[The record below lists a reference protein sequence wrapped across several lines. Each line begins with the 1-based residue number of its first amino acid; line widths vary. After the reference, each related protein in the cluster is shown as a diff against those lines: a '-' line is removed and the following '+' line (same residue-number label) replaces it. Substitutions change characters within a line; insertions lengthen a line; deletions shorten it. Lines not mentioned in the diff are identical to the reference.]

1 MFVFDTSAYI
11 SGWNHHLRPRNFP
24 GVWALLEAAL
34 DNGRIISPR
43 AVYAELEAKDDELY
57 AWARPRAALF
67 VEASEEIQRAAGV
80 IQQELPE
87 NPLRNVADPWVIA
100 EAQARELTVVT
111 YEGQTFAGAR
121 IPITRWHRSMPG
133 ICQHYGVA
141 CVTLP
146 DAIDALGG
154 VFR

>member
-1 MFVFDTSAYI
+1 MFVVDTSSYI

-24 GVWALLEAAL
+24 SVWALIEAAL
-34 DNGRIISPR
+34 DDGRILSPR
-43 AVYAELEAKDDELY
+43 AVYAELEEKDDDLH

-67 VEASEEIQRAAGV
+67 TEASEAVQRAAGA
-80 IQQELPE
+80 IQGELPP
-87 NPLRNVADPWVIA
+87 NPLRNRADPWVIA
-100 EAQARELTVVT
+100 EAQARAFTVVT

-121 IPITRWHRSMPG
+121 IPTARWHRSMPG
-133 ICQHYGVA
+133 ICGRYAVA

-154 VFR
+154 VF